1 MKLKNVLQFANWL
14 KFSDKQNDYVLN
26 VQNTFEMKT
35 IKYYQDLYLK
45 HNFLLLADVFEKFRK
60 IA

>member
-1 MKLKNVLQFANWL
+1 MKLKNVLQFVNWL

-35 IKYYQDLYLK
+35 IKYYQDLYLNY
-45 HNFLLLADVFEKFRK
+45 NFLLLADVFEKFRK